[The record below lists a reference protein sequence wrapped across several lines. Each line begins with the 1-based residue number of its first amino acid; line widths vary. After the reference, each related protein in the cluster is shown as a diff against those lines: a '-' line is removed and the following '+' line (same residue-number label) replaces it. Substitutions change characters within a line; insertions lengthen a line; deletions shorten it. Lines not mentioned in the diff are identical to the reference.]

1 MTNLAAALTR
11 PLPDQ
16 TSERSAAAGLS
27 QFAWPVLLDA
37 VPFALVVLDPADLIV
52 CANHAGE
59 QLLGAGRTLLQG
71 KPLSDYIAGD
81 SPLFTLIA
89 EARNGSIA
97 VAEPDLA
104 LSGPKLQAAHVA
116 IDAAPIAEQPGHV
129 VLVVKDRS
137 IERRLNRQSLS
148 RDASRSAK
156 AMAAML
162 AHEVKNPL
170 SGIRGAAQLLEK
182 RVETDGRILTQL
194 ICDETDRIVGL
205 VNRMEMLSDERPAP
219 MSPVNIHEVLNHVRR
234 LASAGF
240 AHHVSFREDYDPS
253 LPPVWGNRDTLIQVF
268 LNLVKNAAEACPE
281 HGGNIVFATQFVPG
295 LRLGD
300 RFSGPR
306 PRLALTVRIQDN
318 GAGIP
323 SHIRDGLFDPFV
335 TGRVGGK
342 GLGLALAAKIIAEHD
357 GVIEFESQPRR
368 TVFSISL
375 PLADAERVV
384 TPESAV
390 PAAMTI
396 NAGTRS

>member
-1 MTNLAAALTR
+1 MTNLATAATR
-11 PLPDQ
+11 SLPEQ
-16 TSERSAAAGLS
+16 KPERRRATDLMP
-27 QFAWPVLLDA
+27 FAWSVLLDA
-37 VPFALVVLDPADLIV
+37 VPFALVVLDPGDLIV
-52 CANHAGE
+52 TANHAGE

-71 KPLSDYIAGD
+71 RPLSDYIAGD

-116 IDAAPIAEQPGHV
+116 IDAAPIAEQPGCV
-129 VLVVKDRS
+129 IVVVKDRS

-182 RVETDGRILTQL
+182 RLETDGRILTQL

-234 LASAGF
+234 LATAGF
-240 AHHVSFREDYDPS
+240 ASHVSFREDYDPS
-253 LPPVWGNRDTLIQVF
+253 LPPVWGNRDQLIQVF

-281 HGGNIVFATQFVPG
+281 HGGSIVMATQFVPG

-323 SHIRDGLFDPFV
+323 PHIRDGLFDPFV

-375 PLADAERVV
+375 PLANAEPDPTATAPL
-384 TPESAV
+384 TP
-390 PAAMTI
+390 
-396 NAGTRS
+396 GTRS